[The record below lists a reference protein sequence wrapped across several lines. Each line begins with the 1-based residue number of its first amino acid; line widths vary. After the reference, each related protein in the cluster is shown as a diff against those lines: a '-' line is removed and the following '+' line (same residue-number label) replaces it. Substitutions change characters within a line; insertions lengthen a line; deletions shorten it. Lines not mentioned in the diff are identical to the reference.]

1 MKIDDL
7 IERNNELRPGLNK
20 ENKAFY
26 DDFLVYVRTTS
37 WLKDDVQVEE
47 QLLAILQDILEAQKN
62 GESARDYFGQ
72 SPKLVADNLLK
83 KLPNDGISFAKIIL
97 YTFFGYLAITFLPTI
112 TVPGKAIDVG
122 AYVVSA
128 MYMTMAILLIVRTI
142 GTLVYRYKASKLA
155 GWLKNVLGILA
166 GMLLLFPA
174 FAMIYWLK
182 TPVRINLD
190 GTLGIF
196 VIILVLVGLAIYN
209 KTAKQ
214 SFLSKPIFFYIIFSA
229 VIGIL
234 TRLPI
239 LAGLLETQ
247 NGRIILAVLILL
259 VSLIAMGML
268 FWQAHRIKKDDNQ

>member
-1 MKIDDL
+1 MKVEDL
-7 IERNNELRPGLNK
+7 IERNNDLRPGLNK
-20 ENKAFY
+20 ENKEFY

-37 WLKDDVQVEE
+37 WLKDDIQVEE

-83 KLPNDGISFAKIIL
+83 KLPNDGVSFAKIIL
-97 YTFFGYLAITFLPTI
+97 YTFFGYLAITFLPTM
-112 TVPGKAIDVG
+112 TVPGKPIDIG

-196 VIILVLVGLAIYN
+196 VIILFLLGLAVYN

-214 SFLSKPIFFYIIFSA
+214 GFLSKPVFFYIIFSA
-229 VIGIL
+229 IIGIL

-239 LAGLLETQ
+239 LSGMLENKTGQ
-247 NGRIILAVLILL
+247 IILAVLILL
-259 VSLIAMGML
+259 ACFISTGML
-268 FWQAHRIKKDDNQ
+268 MWQAHRDKKDDDQ